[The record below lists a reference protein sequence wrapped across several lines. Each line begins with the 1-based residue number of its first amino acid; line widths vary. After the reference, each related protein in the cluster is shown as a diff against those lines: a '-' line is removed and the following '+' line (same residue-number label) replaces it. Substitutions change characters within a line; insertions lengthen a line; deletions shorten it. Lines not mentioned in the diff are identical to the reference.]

1 MPHLR
6 LASDFEAIAQGF
18 VGPES
23 QRRREVLRETIAAF
37 EGCKPPG
44 RYHELAAANLA
55 RWRSEAEE
63 PGAAE
68 ASCRVHVL
76 PGDWGDV
83 TKAVT
88 QAHGECFAVLNM
100 ANAYYPGGAYSQG
113 AIAQEENMFRRTDC
127 HFQVQVAELDASGRR
142 YSPLMSSLLNAEGG
156 RVYLDSKT
164 PRVCIRGSE
173 DRQASDLGYAWLS
186 DTDIFPFYEL
196 RAAARDLRD
205 GSAFDAD
212 EARRRIVAQ
221 LDTLAAHGIRH
232 AVLGAFGC
240 GAFLNPGAEVAR
252 LYKEELARRA
262 DDFCV
267 VAFAIYAAG
276 YGPGNFGPFKAVFES
291 AA

>member
-37 EGCKPPG
+37 EGCTPPG

-55 RWRSEAEE
+55 RWRSEVKVPE
-63 PGAAE
+63 AAF
-68 ASCRVHVL
+68 RVHVL

-83 TKAVT
+83 TKTVT

-127 HFQVQVAELDASGRR
+127 HFRVSRAELDDAGRR
-142 YSPLMSSLLNAEGG
+142 YSPTMSSLLNAEGG

-173 DRQASDLGYAWLS
+173 DRQAADLGYAWLP

-221 LDTLAAHGIRH
+221 LETLTAHGVRH

-252 LYKEELARRA
+252 LYKDELARRA
-262 DDFCV
+262 EAFEV
-267 VAFAIYAAG
+267 VVFAVYAAG